1 MAKLYLNLILFLLLI
16 LNQNLYSQSLQT
28 NILYLKNG
36 SIISCKILEIKPDE
50 SIKIESSAGDIF
62 VFKMTEI
69 LRVENIPDKQEFV
82 ESTNLNSS
90 DPLSEKISNIF
101 RLGMVRNFN
110 NENIYF
116 TVSNIFGYQFGEFFT
131 GLGVMYDLY
140 DNNSFIPVFAD
151 FRYVFESSEVKP
163 YLFSDIGYSFGT
175 KIGNGLLFNAGVGL
189 RTEIA
194 SNADAIFELAYKNQQ
209 INFELYGFDITGN
222 AEFITLNVGVQF

>member
-50 SIKIESSAGDIF
+50 SIKIESSAGDIL

-69 LRVENIPDKQEFV
+69 LRVENIADKQEFV

>member
-1 MAKLYLNLILFLLLI
+1 
-16 LNQNLYSQSLQT
+16 
-28 NILYLKNG
+28 
-36 SIISCKILEIKPDE
+36 
-50 SIKIESSAGDIF
+50 
-62 VFKMTEI
+62 
-69 LRVENIPDKQEFV
+69 
-82 ESTNLNSS
+82 
-90 DPLSEKISNIF
+90 
-101 RLGMVRNFN
+101 
-110 NENIYF
+110 
-116 TVSNIFGYQFGEFFT
+116 
-131 GLGVMYDLY
+131 MYDFY

>member
-50 SIKIESSAGDIF
+50 SIKIESSAGDIL

-69 LRVENIPDKQEFV
+69 LRVENIADKQEFV

-151 FRYVFESSEVKP
+151 FRYVFESSKVKP

-194 SNADAIFELAYKNQQ
+194 NEADAIFELAYKNQQ

>member
-50 SIKIESSAGDIF
+50 SIKIESSAGDIL

-69 LRVENIPDKQEFV
+69 LRVENIADKQEFV

-131 GLGVMYDLY
+131 GLGVMYDFY

>member
-50 SIKIESSAGDIF
+50 SIKIESSAGDIL

-69 LRVENIPDKQEFV
+69 LRVENIADKQEFV

-151 FRYVFESSEVKP
+151 FRYVFESSKVKP